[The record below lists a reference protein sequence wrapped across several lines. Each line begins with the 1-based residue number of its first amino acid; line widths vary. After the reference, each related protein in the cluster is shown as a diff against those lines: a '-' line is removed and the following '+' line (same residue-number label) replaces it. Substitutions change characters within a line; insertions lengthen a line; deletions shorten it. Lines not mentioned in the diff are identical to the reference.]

1 VRESLEGLIR
11 IGGFARGDLC
21 AGEGVPARGAND
33 GARLSCADVKL
44 PGLSGIDLQQELA
57 KANLQIPIIFL
68 TGHGDIP
75 MSCERFESPAP
86 SSS

>member
-1 VRESLEGLIR
+1 M
-11 IGGFARGDLC
+11 
-21 AGEGVPARGAND
+21 VPVV
-33 GARLSCADVKL
+33 CADVKL

-75 MSCERFESPAP
+75 HVVPSDEVRPP